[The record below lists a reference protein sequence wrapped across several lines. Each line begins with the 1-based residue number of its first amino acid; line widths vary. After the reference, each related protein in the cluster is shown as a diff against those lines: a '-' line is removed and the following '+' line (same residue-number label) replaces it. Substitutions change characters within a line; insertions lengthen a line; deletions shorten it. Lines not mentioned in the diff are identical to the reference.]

1 MNTYRLRGWFST
13 ALMAVALT
21 CAATASARFSE
32 FPAPTDA
39 RLEVVGLDMRLN
51 GIRMSAWE
59 MHSERQ
65 PQSVLDFYI
74 AHWGTRDRERPGYTL
89 VPMGDWQLFTHI
101 DERQGL
107 IYTVQIRPEGAGAF
121 ALLGVSDMLAGKGK
135 PPAELARDFPGPGG
149 STFESVLEADEIG
162 WKARTI
168 TLSNK
173 RSVTANV
180 EHYVRQLESQGWLIE
195 QAVQARSGEAA
206 IAARRNRDSLAITV
220 FPQDG
225 VSRTIAVWEER

>member
-1 MNTYRLRGWFST
+1 MSTFRLRGRLS
-13 ALMAVALT
+13 AILVALALAS
-21 CAATASARFSE
+21 AATASAGFSE

-39 RLEVVGLDMRLN
+39 RLDVVGLDMRLN

-59 MHSERQ
+59 LHSESR

-74 AHWGTRDRERPGYTL
+74 GHWGTRDRERPGYTL
-89 VPMGDWQLFTHI
+89 VPLGDWQLFTHV
-101 DERQGL
+101 DERRSL
-107 IYTVQIRPEGAGAF
+107 IYTVQVRPEGSGSF

-135 PPAELARDFPGPGG
+135 PAAELARGFPGLGG
-149 STFESVLEADEIG
+149 STYESVLEADEIG

-180 EHYVRQLESQGWLIE
+180 EHYVRQLEGQGWHIE

-206 IAARRNRDSLAITV
+206 LSARRNRDSLAITV

-225 VSRTIAVWEER
+225 VTRTIAVWEER